1 MKTRKILFVVEG
13 KSTEPE
19 LIDKIYSA
27 CFSDEKY
34 EVFPYNT
41 NIHDLVDR
49 IFVEDEID
57 EGFDLKLLLY
67 SICKD
72 VSQREILKNEFSDIF
87 LIFDFDPQD
96 NRINFERLKKLQ
108 EYFYDSTNN
117 GKLYINYPM
126 HEAYK
131 NINRMPDERFIHST
145 VAEKDIHDYKKLA
158 NSQTPYYTDIS
169 KLDKKTIFGL
179 SAHHLRKFNYL
190 LYTKPS
196 CLILQDEI
204 TGEELLKLLEIQ
216 ADNLL
221 VNEKVFIISTL
232 MLHIFEFQPKKILRL
247 LPDVAGDYYG
257 FDG

>member
-1 MKTRKILFVVEG
+1 MKTRKILFIVEG

-41 NIHDLVDR
+41 NIHDLVER

-57 EGFDLKLLLY
+57 EGFDLKLMLNSL
-67 SICKD
+67 CQDATKK
-72 VSQREILKNEFSDIF
+72 EILKNEFSDIF
-87 LIFDFDPQD
+87 LVFDFDPHD
-96 NRINFERLKKLQ
+96 NRINLERLKKLQ
-108 EYFYDSTNN
+108 EYFGDSTNN

-126 HEAYK
+126 FESYK
-131 NINRMPDERFIHST
+131 NLNKMPDASFIQSA
-145 VAEKDIHDYKKLA
+145 VAKKEINDYKKLV
-158 NSQTPYYTDIS
+158 NNQTPYYADIS

-179 SAHHLRKFNYL
+179 SAHHLRKFNNI
-190 LYTKPS
+190 LYSKPY
-196 CLILQDEI
+196 CLISQNEI
-204 TGEELLKLLEIQ
+204 AGEELLKLLELQ

-221 VNEKVFIISTL
+221 TNETVFILSTL
-232 MLHIFEFQPKKILRL
+232 MLHIFEFQPKKLLNL
-247 LPDVAGDYYG
+247 LPDIAGDYYG